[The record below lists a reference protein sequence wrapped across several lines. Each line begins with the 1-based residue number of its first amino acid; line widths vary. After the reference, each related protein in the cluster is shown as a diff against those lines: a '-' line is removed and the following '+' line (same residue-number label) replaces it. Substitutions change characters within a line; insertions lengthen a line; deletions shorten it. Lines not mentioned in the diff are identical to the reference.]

1 MKISDYVTGLQHIGI
16 PTNDIEATKAFYM
29 SIGFEIAF
37 ETFNVEANEK
47 VSFLK
52 NHDVIIET
60 FENHKASKIDGAI
73 DHICLQ
79 VTDIEEVFQMIQKGS
94 YEMVNDEI
102 QFLPFWDNGVR
113 FFTILGPNKE
123 KVEFLQ
129 ML

>member
-1 MKISDYVTGLQHIGI
+1 MKIADYVTGLQHIGI
-16 PTNDIEATKAFYM
+16 PTNDIEATKDFYK

-47 VSFLK
+47 VCFLK

-60 FENHKASKIDGAI
+60 FENHKASKIDGVI
-73 DHICLQ
+73 DHFCLHI
-79 VTDIEEVFQMIQKGS
+79 TNIEEVFQMIQKGN
-94 YEMVNDEI
+94 YEMVNDKI

-129 ML
+129 LL